1 MKPEDRLLFASCRQD
16 FTEKYQKI
24 ISDLCQRHAIPWD
37 TLFAKAEQHGVTGL
51 VYINLCQRSSLN
63 LGIPE
68 AVADQSRMFTFRNT
82 IWKEQRGQRLQQALE
97 YFSARSLDVLLIKG
111 GVLDLLVYEH
121 PSYVTSND
129 TDLVIRCK
137 LKDFEA
143 DDLQDLHVAMHG
155 SGIEY
160 DFFEHHDT
168 TINGAIPI
176 DFERIWDDARRIDY
190 RGQSLLIMSPEDM
203 LISLCINSC
212 RKRFF
217 RLKSLL
223 DIAETIH
230 RIQELRWD
238 CLVDKAQAYDCLNIV
253 YTALLIT
260 QRTLGCD
267 IAEGVMN
274 ELTPSRARAALIRGI
289 SNFLLRWTSLP
300 ASPNAGRAIFGK
312 QIHPSLLLPYAAYR
326 GYQIRHKLA
335 HEIF

>member
-1 MKPEDRLLFASCRQD
+1 MKPEDRLLFACCRQD

-24 ISDLCQRHAIPWD
+24 ISDLCQRYAIPWD
-37 TLFAKAEQHGVTGL
+37 ALFAKAEQHGVTGL

-68 AVADQSRMFTFRNT
+68 AVADQYRMFTFRNT
-82 IWKEQRGQRLQQALE
+82 IWKEQRGQRLQQALA

-121 PSYVTSND
+121 PAYVSSND
-129 TDLVIRCK
+129 IDLVIRCQQE
-137 LKDFEA
+137 DFA
-143 DDLQDLHVAMHG
+143 PDDLQNLHSTMHG

-160 DFFEHHDT
+160 DFYRHHDT
-168 TINGAIPI
+168 TINGAIPV
-176 DFERIWDDARRIDY
+176 DFARIWDDAVRIDY
-190 RGQSLLIMSPEDM
+190 RGQRVLIMCPEDM

-223 DIAETIH
+223 DIAETIQ
-230 RIQELRWD
+230 RIEGLRWD
-238 CLVDKAQAYDCLNIV
+238 SLVEKARAYDCLNIV
-253 YTALLIT
+253 YAALLIT

-267 IAEGVMN
+267 LPDVVQKA
-274 ELTPSRARAALIRGI
+274 LTPSAPRAALIRGV
-289 SNFLLRWTSLP
+289 SNLLLRWTSLP
-300 ASPNAGRAIFGK
+300 ASPNAGQALFGK